1 MVRIYG
7 GWQREVSAQDVI
19 SFVIVQRNK
28 NIFFTI
34 SLSSRPTRSLACSQF
49 NLLVCLRW
57 IKYATERTKAK
68 LRKKSQEKEYE
79 REKKEKKRWSD
90 EKETHHCRERINVLR
105 GSSSFI
111 STTLAAST
119 INNASRIGHQRKR
132 RVMRFSKSAGKL
144 EASRRV
150 YVIIENYI
158 SCGKRTGKGNERSL
172 LVRTV
177 PSR

>member
-34 SLSSRPTRSLACSQF
+34 SLSSRHTRSLACSQF

-68 LRKKSQEKEYE
+68 LREETLRKKSQEKEYE
-79 REKKEKKRWSD
+79 REKKEKKR
-90 EKETHHCRERINVLR
+90 
-105 GSSSFI
+105 
-111 STTLAAST
+111 
-119 INNASRIGHQRKR
+119 
-132 RVMRFSKSAGKL
+132 
-144 EASRRV
+144 
-150 YVIIENYI
+150 
-158 SCGKRTGKGNERSL
+158 
-172 LVRTV
+172 
-177 PSR
+177 